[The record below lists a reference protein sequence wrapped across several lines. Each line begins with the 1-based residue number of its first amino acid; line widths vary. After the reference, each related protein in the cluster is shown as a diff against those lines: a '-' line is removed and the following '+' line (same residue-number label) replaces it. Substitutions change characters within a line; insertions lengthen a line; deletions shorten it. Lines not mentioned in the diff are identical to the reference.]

1 MPDQFIKF
9 PRVESIQYFE
19 SAMYGHNKVLRCKKI
34 SDSYYEI
41 QREDL
46 PPIFVFVSNYYA
58 LSVSDYYEITSE
70 YQIDCLVTISNWNR
84 VTQDAY
90 ELGRRNGIGVFTM
103 SEFMGALNCAKP
115 SVYIRPIDR
124 EDNGRAGVGFG
135 RIG

>member
-115 SVYIRPIDR
+115 SVYIRPLNR
-124 EDNGRAGVGFG
+124 EDNDRAASV
-135 RIG
+135 

>member
-58 LSVSDYYEITSE
+58 LSVSDYY
-70 YQIDCLVTISNWNR
+70 
-84 VTQDAY
+84 
-90 ELGRRNGIGVFTM
+90 GVFTM

-124 EDNGRAGVGFG
+124 EDNDRAGVGFG